1 MKMGAIEQRR
11 QYSLESK
18 RSRRQLPILDRKRLH
33 RFATRVIREQH
44 AYGIAVLP
52 NVFTDASVDRLDAE
66 LSLDFAPQG
75 FHCRMV
81 LPTAFEKPPYLV

>member
-1 MKMGAIEQRR
+1 MGAIEQSAAVFVRI
-11 QYSLESK
+11 K

-52 NVFTDASVDRLDAE
+52 NVFTGASVDRLDAE
-66 LSLDFAPQG
+66 LSLDFAPRG
-75 FHCRMV
+75 FRCRMV